1 MQGIPQKR
9 SNGRMAPSIL
19 SQWMGKG
26 LRLKRDI
33 YPAMSS
39 FLPVDFISGGFQYSQ
54 KRNIIPQQM
63 GVYGD
68 PVV

>member
-1 MQGIPQKR
+1 
-9 SNGRMAPSIL
+9 
-19 SQWMGKG
+19 MGKG